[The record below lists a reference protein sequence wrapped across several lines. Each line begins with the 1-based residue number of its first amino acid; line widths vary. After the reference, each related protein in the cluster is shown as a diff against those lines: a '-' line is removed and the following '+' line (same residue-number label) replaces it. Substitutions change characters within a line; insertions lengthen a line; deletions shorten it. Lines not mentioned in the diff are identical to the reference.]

1 MTPRERY
8 RRDLERP
15 DFVEDPAQTRV
26 VEHLQA
32 LHDELIDGGGRDRPG
47 LLSRLGFGDS
57 RRKPVTGLYIW
68 GGVGRGKT
76 YLVDLFFDCL
86 PFDGKHRTHFHRFMR
101 KVHHELKGLRE
112 RRDPLDIVAERF
124 AGNTRV
130 LCFDEMVVN
139 DITDA
144 MILGGL
150 LDKLFARGVT
160 LVATSNIA
168 PDDLYRDG
176 LQRDRFEPA
185 IELIK
190 AHTRVIHMQGEV
202 DYRLRFLETAE
213 TYLTPP
219 GPEADRS
226 LSNDFDHVAPE
237 AGGRDAMLE
246 IEGRQLKT
254 RRLADGVVWLDF
266 DQVCGGPRSQNDY
279 IELASCFH
287 TVLVSGIP
295 VLGDDANDE
304 ARRLINLVDVLYD
317 RHVTLIASAEAAP
330 DELYRGRRLAAE
342 FKRTASRLV
351 EMQSRQYLS
360 QTHLA

>member
-1 MTPRERY
+1 MTPRDRY

-15 DFVEDPAQTRV
+15 DFFEDPAQTRV
-26 VEHLQA
+26 IEHLQG
-32 LHDELIDGGGRDRPG
+32 LHDELVGGDQRTAPG
-47 LLSRLGFGDS
+47 LLSRLGFGDAK
-57 RRKPVTGLYIW
+57 RAPVTGLYIW

-86 PFDGKHRTHFHRFMR
+86 PFENKQRTHFHRFMR
-101 KVHHELKGLRE
+101 KVHNELKTLRE
-112 RRDPLDIVAERF
+112 HRDPLEIVADRF
-124 AGNTRV
+124 AGDTRI
-130 LCFDEMVVN
+130 LCFDEFVVN

-144 MILGGL
+144 MILGSL
-150 LDKLFARGVT
+150 LEKLFARGVT

-168 PDDLYRDG
+168 PDELYRDG

-190 AHTRVIHMQGEV
+190 AHTRVIHMQGDV
-202 DYRLRFLETAE
+202 DYRLQFLENAE

-219 GPEADRS
+219 GSEADQS

-237 AGGRDAMLE
+237 AGRNDEILE
-246 IEGRQLKT
+246 IEGRRLRT
-254 RRLADGVVWLDF
+254 RRLADGVVWFDF
-266 DQVCGGPRSQNDY
+266 DQICGGPRSQNDY

-295 VLGDDANDE
+295 VLGDDANDQ

-317 RHVTLIASAEAAP
+317 RQVTLIVSAEAAP
-330 DELYRGRRLAAE
+330 DSLYRGRRLAAE
-342 FKRTASRLV
+342 FQRTASRLV
-351 EMQSRQYLS
+351 EMQSRHYLS
-360 QTHLA
+360 RTHLA